1 MTLHIIKL
9 CVGAGSIDDLAQ
21 WQRGR
26 LAEQRRRGQ
35 KPRLFHTTRM
45 VPKRQDEI
53 AGTGSL
59 YWVIKGL
66 IQVRQQITAFDSG
79 AKEDGTPCC
88 LLILDPKLVSVRPA
102 VRKAFQGWRYLTAN
116 DAPADLSGRAR
127 DSVTKLPPKMR
138 KDLAD
143 LGLL

>member
-9 CVGAGSIDDLAQ
+9 CVGVETIADLAQ
-21 WQRGR
+21 WQRSR
-26 LAEQRRRGQ
+26 LADQKRAGQ
-35 KPRLFHTTRM
+35 VPRLFHTTRM

-53 AGTGSL
+53 AGQGSL
-59 YWVIKGL
+59 YWVIKGI
-66 IQVRQQITAFDSG
+66 IQVRQQITEFDSG
-79 AKEDGTPCC
+79 AKADGTPCC
-88 LLILDPKLVSVRPA
+88 LFILDPELIPVRPT
-102 VRKAFQGWRYLTAN
+102 VRKAFQGWRYLTAD
-116 DAPADLSGRAR
+116 DAPSDLKGSAR

>member
-53 AGTGSL
+53 AGKGSL

-79 AKEDGTPCC
+79 T
-88 LLILDPKLVSVRPA
+88 SSR
-102 VRKAFQGWRYLTAN
+102 
-116 DAPADLSGRAR
+116 
-127 DSVTKLPPKMR
+127 
-138 KDLAD
+138 
-143 LGLL
+143 